1 MMLSISSLYAWS
13 LSSVFFSPALLAA
26 PPATMGRREF
36 VTLENV
42 DGEPKALMLMNMKM
56 NESSRIVMLVTNA
69 ITKSLTERPKLLIA
83 SRMTI
88 FFTSAM
94 PRKNYEKLRSPV
106 LSLSALENI

>member
-1 MMLSISSLYAWS
+1 MMLSTSSLYAWS
-13 LSSVFFSPALLAA
+13 LSSVFFYPDLLAA

-42 DGEPKALMLMNMKM
+42 EGEPKAFILMNMKM
-56 NESSRIVMLVTNA
+56 KESSRIVMLVMNA
-69 ITKSLTERPKLLIA
+69 LTKSPTERPKLFIA

-94 PRKNYEKLRSPV
+94 PLKN
-106 LSLSALENI
+106 